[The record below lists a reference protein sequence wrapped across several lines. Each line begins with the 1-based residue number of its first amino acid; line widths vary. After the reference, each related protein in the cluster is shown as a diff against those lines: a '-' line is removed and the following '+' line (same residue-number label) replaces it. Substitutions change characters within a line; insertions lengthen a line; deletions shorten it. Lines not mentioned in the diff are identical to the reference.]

1 MGMLILKKQMIQF
14 VELEDGSNALIIDIK
29 DNIFT
34 YRNPDRKILRDLLK
48 SNAKGIR
55 NRCIYSEEVEQSV
68 TPTPTT
74 KIATLSSSLKVH
86 APGLWRTSLVSA
98 GLMCKEPSCLG
109 LLGVSNKSGFCQ
121 KCIEKTPARRN
132 RPNYYQRLHQES
144 LREHLND
151 NGSSDLS
158 NKLTPDCVSQIIDLF
173 GEDKVDIAIQ
183 LAILPNPVYK
193 QEIKMNT
200 LVMDK
205 IVQIITDLHFNKKEI
220 SWNPVAIEDSWLSLS
235 GTAQVW
241 LDNAG
246 LSDWKQ
252 RQIMDRIKQIY
263 LPQNFTP

>member
-1 MGMLILKKQMIQF
+1 MIQF

-55 NRCIYSEEVEQSV
+55 NRCIYSEDVERS
-68 TPTPTT
+68 TPTAPTV
-74 KIATLSSSLKVH
+74 KIATLSNNLKVH
-86 APGLWRTSLVSA
+86 APGLWRASLVSA

-109 LLGVSNKSGFCQ
+109 MLGVSNKSGFCQ

-132 RPNYYQRLHQES
+132 RPNYYQRLQQES
-144 LREHLND
+144 LQEHLKSNTG
-151 NGSSDLS
+151 NSELL
-158 NKLTPDCVSQIIDLF
+158 NKLTPDCVNQIIKLF

-183 LAILPNPVYK
+183 LAILPSPVYK
-193 QEIKMNT
+193 QEIKMNI

-220 SWNPVAIEDSWLSLS
+220 SWNPVAIKDSWLSLS

-252 RQIMDRIKQIY
+252 RQIIDRIKQIY
-263 LPQNFTP
+263 LPQDFTP